1 MWSPY
6 FNKIQSKVL
15 LTGSLSEI
23 KWNSCKDLIFGR
35 DNVKEILEINRYFQG
50 FNRGS
55 FLYPKDTTTSFYL
68 I

>member
-1 MWSPY
+1 MLINMEY
-6 FNKIQSKVL
+6 FLYCYDVVCQKIKC
-15 LTGSLSEI
+15 
-23 KWNSCKDLIFGR
+23 NSCKDLIFGR

-55 FLYPKDTTTSFYL
+55 FLYPKDTTTNFYL